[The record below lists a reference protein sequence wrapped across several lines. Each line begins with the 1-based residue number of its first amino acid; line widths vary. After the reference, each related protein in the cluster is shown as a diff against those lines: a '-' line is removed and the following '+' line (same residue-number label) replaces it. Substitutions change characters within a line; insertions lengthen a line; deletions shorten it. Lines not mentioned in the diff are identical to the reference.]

1 MSNINIRDLKAL
13 KVGSVDCHEFEL
25 GSDKIY
31 SSGVRQTPRPNN
43 EPVFRDNGYQ
53 LELTNTQ
60 RDYIEL
66 DSAYTFAVGDSIKM
80 DFTWFDSSSRV
91 FGNIITSSLRI
102 KDTRISLEYSG
113 GRVDWS
119 TTHTVGE
126 RYEVEIIR
134 TSGFF
139 ECIKNGVSLGLVADT
154 SLTDFVFTYVN
165 RRGSTAIY
173 DVTIHS
179 FQLGSDVVNFENFNG
194 IDVYNDLGS
203 KVGEIKTSH
212 VDGSSYIEKDIIQKK
227 PFALEISRAN
237 SEAVLFDN
245 SEVITDLFD
254 MDMSLSFINNSF
266 GNNRII
272 LQAGSFNNAST
283 AYFAIQ
289 QVSTGVRFLLKKPS
303 NVALINETLVVGVGE
318 VVNITLKDGD
328 LTMNGNTTSYADT
341 VINLVS
347 DFSNGL
353 TIGRLSGFGSP
364 NMTLTG
370 FTWQGNKYYLTEGL
384 GNEINNGST
393 KGTIETSHVDGMRRI
408 NYGMWLKG
416 SDVGGW
422 TAYD

>member
-25 GSDKIY
+25 GSDKVY

-53 LELTNTQ
+53 L
-60 RDYIEL
+60 
-66 DSAYTFAVGDSIKM
+66 
-80 DFTWFDSSSRV
+80 DFTV
-91 FGNIITSSLRI
+91 ATGGNI
-102 KDTRISLEYSG
+102 
-113 GRVDWS
+113 
-119 TTHTVGE
+119 
-126 RYEVEIIR
+126 
-134 TSGFF
+134 
-139 ECIKNGVSLGLVADT
+139 
-154 SLTDFVFTYVN
+154 
-165 RRGSTAIY
+165 
-173 DVTIHS
+173 
-179 FQLGSDVVNFENFNG
+179 NFNG
-194 IDVYNDLGS
+194 IDYPQSTLITSFEAEGKTWLLNKFSSNTIESETGDLATVSVNEGDS
-203 KVGEIKTSH
+203 FLDSDVW
-212 VDGSSYIEKDIIQKK
+212 QKK

-237 SEAVLFDN
+237 SEAILFDN

-254 MDMSLSFINNSF
+254 MDMSFSFINNSF

-318 VVNITLKDGD
+318 VVNITLKDGV

-341 VINLVS
+341 PLNLVS
-347 DFSNGL
+347 DFSGGL
-353 TIGRLSGFGSP
+353 TIGRLTGFASA
-364 NMTLTG
+364 NMTITG

-393 KGTIETSHVDGMRRI
+393 KGTIETSHVDGMRRR

-416 SDVGGW
+416 NDVDGW

>member
-1 MSNINIRDLKAL
+1 MSFNTKNLKYI
-13 KVGSVDCHEFEL
+13 KVDGVDVHEAEV
-25 GSDKIY
+25 GSDKMY
-31 SSGVRQTPRPNN
+31 SSSVRQTPRPNN

-179 FQLGSDVVNFENFNG
+179 FQLGSDVVNFKNFNG
-194 IDVYNDLGS
+194 IDVYNDLGT
-203 KVGEIKTSH
+203 KVGEIETAH

-227 PFALEISRAN
+227 PFALDISRAN
-237 SEAVLFDN
+237 SEAILFDN

-272 LQAGSFNNAST
+272 LQSGSFNNAST

-416 SDVGGW
+416 NDVDGW